1 MSQAVRPVER
11 TTLGED
17 TRGAR
22 MIGVARLTGV
32 SHQTVSRAL
41 NAHPQG
47 ASADSRT
54 SRLGDRSA
62 RIQRMGAVRRLS
74 RRTTRLARAGARFV
88 DDIAPFEQRKLW
100 LLNGGHSLLA
110 YAGSARGHETIA
122 EAVTD
127 PKCRAWLQDWWVEAS
142 RHLTLP
148 AEEVAA
154 YRDALL
160 DRFGNPRIRH
170 LLAQIAADGSQKL
183 PVRILPTVRRERAQ
197 GSVPAGA
204 LRVVAA

>member
-127 PKCRAWLQDWWVEAS
+127 PECRAWLQDWWVEAS

-148 AEEVAA
+148 VGGGRGLPGRAA
-154 YRDALL
+154 RSVRQPPNQASARP
-160 DRFGNPRIRH
+160 DRGRRLPE
-170 LLAQIAADGSQKL
+170 AA
-183 PVRILPTVRRERAQ
+183 RAD
-197 GSVPAGA
+197 PAHRATGT
-204 LRVVAA
+204 RPG

>member
-1 MSQAVRPVER
+1 
-11 TTLGED
+11 
-17 TRGAR
+17 
-22 MIGVARLTGV
+22 
-32 SHQTVSRAL
+32 
-41 NAHPQG
+41 
-47 ASADSRT
+47 
-54 SRLGDRSA
+54 
-62 RIQRMGAVRRLS
+62 MGAVRRLS

-154 YRDALL
+154 YRDALF